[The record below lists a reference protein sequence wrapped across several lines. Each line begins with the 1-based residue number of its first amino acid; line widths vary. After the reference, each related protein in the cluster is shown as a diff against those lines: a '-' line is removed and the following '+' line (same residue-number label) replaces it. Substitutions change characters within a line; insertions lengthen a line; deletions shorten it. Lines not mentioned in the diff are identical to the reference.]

1 MVEWLFYLALLENL
15 VKYSNNCKNS
25 GVYMVKVH
33 GLVAITCI
41 INGPFDNEST
51 KNEQWAC

>member
-1 MVEWLFYLALLENL
+1 
-15 VKYSNNCKNS
+15 
-25 GVYMVKVH
+25 MVKAY

-51 KNEQWAC
+51 KTSNGHVKPSLHDML